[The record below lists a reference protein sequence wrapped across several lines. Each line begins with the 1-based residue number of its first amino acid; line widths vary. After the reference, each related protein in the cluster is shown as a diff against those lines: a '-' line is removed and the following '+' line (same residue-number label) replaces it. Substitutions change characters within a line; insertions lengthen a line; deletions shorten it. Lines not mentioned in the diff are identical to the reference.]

1 MEPQSPR
8 ISRRAYLRRC
18 VALAS
23 GLVAAGLLQ
32 ACAAPAPSASPTTP
46 PAAKPP
52 AAPTTAPAQAAAP
65 TTAPAAAAAP
75 TTAPAVAKPAAGGAK
90 RGGSLKLALNQEP
103 TAGLDPQLSS
113 PMVSQHHFE

>member
-1 MEPQSPR
+1 MPAQSPR
-8 ISRRAYLRRC
+8 ISRRAYLRRS

-32 ACAAPAPSASPTTP
+32 ACTTPAPPAASPTTP
-46 PAAKPP
+46 PAAPKPP
-52 AAPTTAPAQAAAP
+52 AAAPTTAPAPAAAAP
-65 TTAPAAAAAP
+65 TTAPAA
-75 TTAPAVAKPAAGGAK
+75 AKPAAGGAK

-113 PMVSQHHFE
+113 PMVSQHHFEQV